1 MNDTL
6 KNGPLTAWF
15 TYDRDL
21 ERLKLITTAPTM
33 QPNLERYQILLAY
46 QVPQKFNKLSE
57 GSILWKRLN
66 WSLVE
71 HRLEEAVKTEQPTI
85 LSVAD
90 VDGKCKISNG
100 DYERLIEINQ
110 L

>member
-6 KNGPLTAWF
+6 TNGPLTAWF
-15 TYDRDL
+15 TYDREL
-21 ERLKLITTAPTM
+21 KQLKLITTAPTW
-33 QPNLERYQILLAY
+33 QPNLNRYQILLAY
-46 QVPQKFNKLSE
+46 QVPKKFSTLRE
-57 GSILWKRLN
+57 GSILWEHLN

-71 HRLEEAVKTEQPTI
+71 QRLEEAVKTEQPSI
-85 LSVAD
+85 LSVTE

-100 DYERLIEINQ
+100 EYEKLIEVNQ